1 MGFVDNNK
9 TVEHQLYPLN
19 EMKMTALNVK
29 QVTGLHG
36 AYMVWVCVGCVVQD
50 HGLGE
55 IPPEDA
61 EIFDVVA
68 ENTGAIFLV

>member
-1 MGFVDNNK
+1 
-9 TVEHQLYPLN
+9 
-19 EMKMTALNVK
+19 MTALNVK